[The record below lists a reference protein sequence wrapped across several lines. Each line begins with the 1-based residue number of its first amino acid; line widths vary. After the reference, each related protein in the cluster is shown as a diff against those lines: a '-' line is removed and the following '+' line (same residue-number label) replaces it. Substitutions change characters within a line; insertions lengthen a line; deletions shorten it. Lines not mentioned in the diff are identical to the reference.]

1 MTGEA
6 GVRESDGGVERE
18 RLPLSITP
26 ALHHAALTSVIVRV
40 ADSVTESSSGKF
52 ITETPQ
58 TSGTGLLPAG

>member
-18 RLPLSITP
+18 RPPLSITP

-40 ADSVTESSSGKF
+40 ADGVTESSSGKF
-52 ITETPQ
+52 ITETP
-58 TSGTGLLPAG
+58 